1 MPTFPRLNL
10 GSAIRRCEPGR
21 EEAGPRSTHP
31 LSGLAQGRLSAPV
44 ALATFAQDDTLVPGC
59 SQRVNNRRKDCC
71 GSLFIRYNARMA
83 VTRRQKEVLD
93 FLEAFVSRN
102 GYSPSFEEIARG
114 MSLKSL
120 ATVHKHITN
129 LEKKGML
136 DRVHN
141 RSRSIDVLPP
151 GTKTRSS
158 LKLPLAGR
166 IAAGSPVEAME
177 ASETISLADV
187 VGNRD
192 VFALEVRGDSM
203 RDEHIINGDYVLVER
218 TKTARNGEIVVAL
231 VHGAETTLKRFYP
244 EGNVVRLQP
253 ANLEME
259 PIYVPAAQVAIQGR
273 VLGVLRKYR

>member
-1 MPTFPRLNL
+1 MEQV
-10 GSAIRRCEPGR
+10 GA
-21 EEAGPRSTHP
+21 
-31 LSGLAQGRLSAPV
+31 
-44 ALATFAQDDTLVPGC
+44 GC

-71 GSLFIRYNARMA
+71 SSLFIRYNAPMA

>member
-1 MPTFPRLNL
+1 M
-10 GSAIRRCEPGR
+10 AI
-21 EEAGPRSTHP
+21 
-31 LSGLAQGRLSAPV
+31 
-44 ALATFAQDDTLVPGC
+44 
-59 SQRVNNRRKDCC
+59 
-71 GSLFIRYNARMA
+71 
-83 VTRRQKEVLD
+83 TRRQKEVLD

-151 GTKTRSS
+151 GTRTRSS
-158 LKLPLAGR
+158 LKLQLAGR
-166 IAAGSPVEAME
+166 IAAGAPVEAME
-177 ASETISLADV
+177 TPETISLADV

-218 TKTARNGEIVVAL
+218 TKTARQGEIVVAL

>member
-1 MPTFPRLNL
+1 M
-10 GSAIRRCEPGR
+10 AI
-21 EEAGPRSTHP
+21 
-31 LSGLAQGRLSAPV
+31 
-44 ALATFAQDDTLVPGC
+44 
-59 SQRVNNRRKDCC
+59 
-71 GSLFIRYNARMA
+71 
-83 VTRRQKEVLD
+83 TRRQKEVLD

-114 MSLKSL
+114 MNLKSL

-151 GTKTRSS
+151 GTRTRSS
-158 LKLPLAGR
+158 LKLQLAGR

-177 ASETISLADV
+177 NPETISLADV

-218 TKTARNGEIVVAL
+218 TKTARQGEIVVAL

>member
-1 MPTFPRLNL
+1 VNL
-10 GSAIRRCEPGR
+10 
-21 EEAGPRSTHP
+21 
-31 LSGLAQGRLSAPV
+31 
-44 ALATFAQDDTLVPGC
+44 C
-59 SQRVNNRRKDCC
+59 SQEVNKKRKDFS
-71 GSLFIRYNARMA
+71 GSLFIRYNAQMA
-83 VTRRQKEVLD
+83 ITRRQKEILD

-151 GTKTRSS
+151 GTRTRSS
-158 LKLPLAGR
+158 LKLQLAGR
-166 IAAGSPVEAME
+166 IAAGTPVEAME
-177 ASETISLADV
+177 TPETISLADV

-218 TKTARNGEIVVAL
+218 TKTARQGEIVVAL

>member
-1 MPTFPRLNL
+1 M
-10 GSAIRRCEPGR
+10 AI
-21 EEAGPRSTHP
+21 
-31 LSGLAQGRLSAPV
+31 
-44 ALATFAQDDTLVPGC
+44 
-59 SQRVNNRRKDCC
+59 
-71 GSLFIRYNARMA
+71 
-83 VTRRQKEVLD
+83 TRRQKEILD

-151 GTKTRSS
+151 GTRTRSS
-158 LKLPLAGR
+158 LKLQLAGR
-166 IAAGSPVEAME
+166 IAAGAPVEAME
-177 ASETISLADV
+177 TPETISLADV

-218 TKTARNGEIVVAL
+218 TKTARQGEIVVAL